1 MLSSTLGRQS
11 LPSSNHKK
19 AVTAAENVVLKF
31 QLLWRH
37 SDNSVKLSMHAT
49 ESLGRKKTSDKIAF
63 HHVGQI
69 QKKTKRKQIHELI
82 LRKMKNN
89 LLFCFFCLLH
99 I

>member
-49 ESLGRKKTSDKIAF
+49 ESLGRKKKLVIRLHFIMLDKY
-63 HHVGQI
+63 
-69 QKKTKRKQIHELI
+69 KKKRLKGN
-82 LRKMKNN
+82 RFMN
-89 LLFCFFCLLH
+89 
-99 I
+99 

>member
-69 QKKTKRKQIHELI
+69 QKKRLKGNRF
-82 LRKMKNN
+82 MN
-89 LLFCFFCLLH
+89 
-99 I
+99 